1 MSGGLAAGLLVVH
14 GWRHWLLGTNK
25 LVVRLLL
32 LRLRLVGGLLRGIKG
47 GSLLLLWFDGHLHG
61 GHGGGSGVEVRLMRL
76 LWLENR
82 LLLLLMRLL
91 LVLILWRVMRHKG
104 SARLTACTA
113 AD

>member
-1 MSGGLAAGLLVVH
+1 MSGLAAGLLMVL
-14 GWRHWLLGTNK
+14 GWRQWLLSTNI

-32 LRLRLVGGLLRGIKG
+32 LVGLRGIKG

-61 GHGGGSGVEVRLMRL
+61 GHVGSSGVEVRLMLL

-91 LVLILWRVMRHKG
+91 LVLILCRVMRHKG
-104 SARLTACTA
+104 SARLAACTA

>member
-1 MSGGLAAGLLVVH
+1 MSGLAAGLLVVL
-14 GWRHWLLGTNK
+14 GWRQWLLLSANK
-25 LVVRLLL
+25 MMVRLLRLLL
-32 LRLRLVGGLLRGIKG
+32 LVGLCGIKG
-47 GSLLLLWFDGHLHG
+47 GSLLLWLDGHL
-61 GHGGGSGVEVRLMRL
+61 HGGGSGVEVQLMLLL

-82 LLLLLMRLL
+82 LLLLLRLL